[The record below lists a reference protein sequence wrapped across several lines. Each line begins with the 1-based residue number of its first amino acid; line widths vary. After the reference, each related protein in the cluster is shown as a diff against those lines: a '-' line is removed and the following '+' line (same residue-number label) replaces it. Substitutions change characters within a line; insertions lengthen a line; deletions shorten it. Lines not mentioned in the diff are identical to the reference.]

1 MTIDSDLDLI
11 VIYHAEKGVFSDGL
25 KSVSAQVYYSRLT
38 QAFISAITVPTAE
51 GSLFKVDMRLRPS
64 GNSGPIATSVNSFEN
79 YQENEAW
86 VWERLAL
93 SRGRVLSGSSIIQ
106 QRIKK
111 IIVTVLVSEIG
122 DMQVVKQVSEMR
134 QRLSKNINKSSTLY
148 EIKLGVGRLQDLEL
162 LIQMGSLLHKNFR
175 IISPYLMIRQLHE
188 LNFFSESEAKIC
200 EETYVLYSA
209 LQQILSLTVNLQC
222 KITS

>member
-1 MTIDSDLDLI
+1 M
-11 VIYHAEKGVFSDGL
+11 
-25 KSVSAQVYYSRLT
+25 
-38 QAFISAITVPTAE
+38 
-51 GSLFKVDMRLRPS
+51 
-64 GNSGPIATSVNSFEN
+64 
-79 YQENEAW
+79 
-86 VWERLAL
+86 
-93 SRGRVLSGSSIIQ
+93 
-106 QRIKK
+106 
-111 IIVTVLVSEIG
+111 LVSEIG

-188 LNFFSESEAKIC
+188 QNFFSESEAKIC

-209 LQQILSLTVNLQC
+209 LQQILSLTVTGLINNASIKSINNMLKTHNLTPLQ
-222 KITS
+222 KNIDKSLSEIAKSIDNIFKKKLQNV